1 MSKLQNLNNQIEKA
15 QEEIRQKENRIK
27 ELVAK
32 QKAEE
37 KKARNHRL
45 CKRHG
50 LLESLLPEIIEI
62 TDEQYK
68 AFIERAVANNYG
80 RDILAKII
88 VQSDK
93 NDTSKAPS
101 GAENSTSPSNATQA
115 KTADHNT
122 TPTNSKPPSATPQSN
137 ATPTAKPATANHNS
151 NNAHNSNAG
160 GGTTDRGN

>member
-50 LLESLLPEIIEI
+50 LLESLLPEIIEV

-68 AFIERAVANNYG
+68 IFLERAVANNYG

-88 VQSDK
+88 AQGDK

-101 GAENSTSPSNATQA
+101 
-115 KTADHNT
+115 
-122 TPTNSKPPSATPQSN
+122 ATPQTN
-137 ATPTAKPATANHNS
+137 ATPTTKPTNANKNDGNTHHA
-151 NNAHNSNAG
+151 NNG

>member
-68 AFIERAVANNYG
+68 SFLERAVANSYG

-88 VQSDK
+88 AQGDK

-101 GAENSTSPSNATQA
+101 ATPQTNAIPTA
-115 KTADHNT
+115 KTA
-122 TPTNSKPPSATPQSN
+122 N
-137 ATPTAKPATANHNS
+137 ANQNNS
-151 NNAHNSNAG
+151 NTPHANNG

>member
-1 MSKLQNLNNQIEKA
+1 MSKLQNLNNQIEKV

-68 AFIERAVANNYG
+68 TFLERAVANNYG

-88 VQSDK
+88 AQGDK
-93 NDTSKAPS
+93 NDTSKAPT
-101 GAENSTSPSNATQA
+101 GAE
-115 KTADHNT
+115 HNT
-122 TPTNSKPPSATPQSN
+122 TPTNSKPPSATPQTN
-137 ATPTAKPATANHNS
+137 ATPTAKPANANQNS
-151 NNAHNSNAG
+151 SNTPHANNG

>member
-1 MSKLQNLNNQIEKA
+1 MSKLQNLNNQIEKV

-50 LLESLLPEIIEI
+50 LLESLLPEIIEV

-68 AFIERAVANNYG
+68 TFLERAVANNYG

-88 VQSDK
+88 AQGDK
-93 NDTSKAPS
+93 NDTCEA
-101 GAENSTSPSNATQA
+101 
-115 KTADHNT
+115 
-122 TPTNSKPPSATPQSN
+122 PSATPQTN
-137 ATPTAKPATANHNS
+137 AIPTAKPATANHNS
-151 NNAHNSNAG
+151 NNAQNGNNG

>member
-50 LLESLLPEIIEI
+50 LLESLLPEIIEV

-68 AFIERAVANNYG
+68 TFLERAVANSYG

-88 VQSDK
+88 AQGDK

-101 GAENSTSPSNATQA
+101 
-115 KTADHNT
+115 
-122 TPTNSKPPSATPQSN
+122 ATPQTN

-151 NNAHNSNAG
+151 TNAHNGNAG
-160 GGTTDRGN
+160 GATTDRGN